1 MRKVAWQKF
10 RLVDG
15 DFVSNTTF
23 LSHFIPLPPL
33 TPYYSSFLYS
43 FVLNILYYRLYNGYH
58 LFNTRVYNNVWQG
71 ICRVFRTLKEP
82 EI

>member
-43 FVLNILYYRLYNGYH
+43 FVLNILYFIYYII
-58 LFNTRVYNNVWQG
+58 VYITG
-71 ICRVFRTLKEP
+71 TIYLIRAYIIMCGKEFAVYL
-82 EI
+82 EH